1 MSAVHDIAELR
12 RRMDG
17 ALKSLH
23 HEFSGLRTGRAS
35 ASLLDTIVVEAY
47 GSTMPLSQVGNVSV
61 PEPRL
66 LTVSVWDK
74 GMVKAVEKAIQ
85 NAGLGLNPMSDG
97 QLVRVPLPEMSEER
111 RKEMVKIAGKYAEEG
126 RIAVRNIRRDGMEY
140 YKKQEKDKA
149 ISEDE
154 LRKHS
159 DEIQK
164 LTDDFVKKIDELLV
178 QKEKDIM
185 VV

>member
-1 MSAVHDIAELR
+1 MSVVQDIPELR
-12 RRMDG
+12 RRMEG
-17 ALKSLH
+17 AIKSLQ
-23 HEFSGLRTGRAS
+23 HEFGGLRTGRAS
-35 ASLLDTIVVEAY
+35 ANLLDTIVVEAY
-47 GSTMPLSQVGNVSV
+47 GSQMPLNQVGTVSV
-61 PEPRL
+61 PEPRTI
-66 LTVSVWDK
+66 TVSVWDK
-74 GMVKAVEKAIQ
+74 GMVKAVEKAIT
-85 NAGLGLNPMSDG
+85 NANLGLNPMSDG
-97 QLVRVPLPEMSEER
+97 QLVRVTLPEMSEER

-126 RIAVRNIRRDGMEY
+126 RIAIRNVRRDGMEY

-154 LRKHS
+154 LHTRS

-164 LTDDFVKKIDELLV
+164 LTDEFVKKVDDLLA